1 MQQDHKHA
9 FWHFTIR
16 YNLLL
21 LGGLYFV
28 ILGFAVSDISDR
40 IEDIMNVWKMV
51 LHLLVLVGAFGSW
64 IYCIRKSWLLTNF
77 DHSLRIATMAYL
89 LGAPLVLLSN
99 TQDIISI
106 ILQITEIWVPSR

>member
-1 MQQDHKHA
+1 MTQNHKHA
-9 FWHFTIR
+9 FLRFTIR

-28 ILGFAVSDISDR
+28 LLGFAVSDISDR
-40 IEDIMNVWKMV
+40 IEDIMNVRKM
-51 LHLLVLVGAFGSW
+51 LLSLLVLVGAFGSW

-89 LGAPLVLLSN
+89 LGAPLVLLFI

>member
-1 MQQDHKHA
+1 M
-9 FWHFTIR
+9 
-16 YNLLL
+16 
-21 LGGLYFV
+21 

-89 LGAPLVLLSN
+89 LGAPLVLLFI